1 MKILY
6 VVPGIMSKTE
16 LGSKELKRRQN
27 ILQSNAGKDVTVN
40 ITDIE
45 QGPNSIESIYEEYLS
60 IPGTVSRVVQAEK
73 DGCDG
78 VILGCFGDPGLDAMR
93 EMVKIP
99 VVGPG
104 ETSMLISAL
113 LGHRFSIVTVMD
125 SVVPALEKLARSI
138 GIENK
143 LASVRSTNI
152 PVLELRKDIEKTKR
166 IIIEESRKAKEDDR
180 ADVVILGCMSMAFM
194 GISDEIQ
201 ENLQIPVINPALISL
216 KVLEG
221 LIWSNLT
228 HSKKAYSFPPKL
240 SLQK

>member
-16 LGSKELKRRQN
+16 LGFKELKRRQN

-45 QGPNSIESIYEEYLS
+45 QGPSSIESIYEEYLS

-73 DGCDG
+73 EGCDG

-99 VVGPG
+99 VAGPG

-113 LGHRFSIVTVMD
+113 LGHRFSIVTVMN

-143 LASVRSTNI
+143 LASVRATNI
-152 PVLELRKDIEKTKR
+152 PVLELSKDRETTKR

-180 ADVVILGCMSMAFM
+180 ADVVILGCMTMAFM

-240 SLQK
+240 SLQ